1 MRLSPIGR
9 ATVVTS
15 RAEQY
20 RQLARDCHSLA
31 RSLPPGESRVAMQE
45 MAQQWDRL
53 ADEQERATDLR
64 QKVLMSDDFSVLD
77 RRDGCPAAY
86 ASRRAA
92 FKGCFKTLPLGDRAL
107 AHDTF
112 CS

>member
-64 QKVLMSDDFSVLD
+64 QKGSNE
-77 RRDGCPAAY
+77 R
-86 ASRRAA
+86 
-92 FKGCFKTLPLGDRAL
+92 
-107 AHDTF
+107 
-112 CS
+112 